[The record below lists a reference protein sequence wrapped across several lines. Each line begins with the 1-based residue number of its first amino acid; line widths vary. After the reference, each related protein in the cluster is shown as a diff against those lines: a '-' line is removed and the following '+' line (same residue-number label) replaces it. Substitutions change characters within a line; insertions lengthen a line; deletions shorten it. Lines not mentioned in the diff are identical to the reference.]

1 MLCRCSFICSLFH
14 LRMCIC
20 CMRRVCSAS
29 TTPAAVVGTESFDC
43 DWSAIPSGGDPEG
56 FLHAG
61 LCQRL
66 SVGDNG
72 FGLGT
77 APPFRPCNDAG
88 RLRQTE
94 LVEVGLVWLVSKDLL
109 IVYSRDSDNR
119 ALFWISMHKLSF
131 ICICQQTR
139 LHQQHT

>member
-1 MLCRCSFICSLFH
+1 
-14 LRMCIC
+14 MCIC

-119 ALFWISMHKLSF
+119 ALFWISMHKLDTVSDLDTTDNS
-131 ICICQQTR
+131 IPHSGPAVSR
-139 LHQQHT
+139 